1 MAIAEGGSS
10 CRRTRHDES
19 GPAADDPK
27 ADAMT
32 INEDMVNNLVRSFVS
47 DLGAAMHVACR

>member
-32 INEDMVNNLVRSFVS
+32 IEDMLNNLVRSFVS